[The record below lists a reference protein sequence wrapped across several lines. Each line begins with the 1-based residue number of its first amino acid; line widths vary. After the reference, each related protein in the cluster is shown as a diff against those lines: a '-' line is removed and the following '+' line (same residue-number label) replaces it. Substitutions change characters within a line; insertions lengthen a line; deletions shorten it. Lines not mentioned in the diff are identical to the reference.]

1 MIEKAMFA
9 SDIFHF
15 SAWIM
20 LIELIGAF
28 IIVGYVLSALRSLI
42 RDHQNLKHAQF
53 LVAEGA
59 LLGLSFKLAGT
70 LLKTIEL
77 HTWKQI
83 LIFSTI
89 FLLRTLLKRLFTWE
103 KKRLQ
108 DVKY

>member
-1 MIEKAMFA
+1 MFEN
-9 SDIFHF
+9 DIFHF
-15 SAWIM
+15 AAWIM
-20 LIELIGAF
+20 VIELIGTCV
-28 IIVGYVLSALRSLI
+28 IVGHVFWALRSLL
-42 RDHQNLKHAQF
+42 RDPQNLKHAQF
-53 LVAEGA
+53 IVADGA

-89 FLLRTLLKRLFTWE
+89 LLLRTLLKRVFSWG
-103 KKRLQ
+103 KKRFE